1 MSDQIPGYWPACGT
15 YGAVLLLHAG
25 KELNILLLV
34 LLSCVNWN
42 KRYPHSPQKQTKT
55 NKNATPRH
63 TTALHCTTL
72 HYTTLHYTT
81 LHYTTLHYTTLHL
94 HYTTLHYTLHY
105 TTLHYLHY
113 CTALHC
119 TALHYTTLHL
129 HYTTLTLLHCTA
141 LHCTALCYCTTLHYT
156 TLHHYITQIAHHI
169 YDWHVLFDECQVT
182 VLFMIKKIS
191 KFDFVISL
199 QGYTVKKIFG
209 A

>member
-55 NKNATPRH
+55 PRHATPRH

-72 HYTTLHYTT
+72 HYTTLTLHYTTLHTT
-81 LHYTTLHYTTLHL
+81 LHYTTLLTLL
-94 HYTTLHYTLHY
+94 H
-105 TTLHYLHY
+105 

-119 TALHYTTLHL
+119 TALHYTTLTL
-129 HYTTLTLLHCTA
+129 HYTYTTALHCTA
-141 LHCTALCYCTTLHYT
+141 LHCTMLLYYTTLHYT
-156 TLHHYITQIAHHI
+156 TPLHHTDSTPHLWLTCPVWWMSGNRFVYDKENQQIWLCNFLAGIH
-169 YDWHVLFDECQVT
+169 CQEDLWCLSDLPQLSESGT
-182 VLFMIKKIS
+182 
-191 KFDFVISL
+191 L
-199 QGYTVKKIFG
+199 Q
-209 A
+209 